1 MNTKKFVE
9 EDSTL
14 NIVHD
19 WVTGVLKR
27 SDMSA
32 REWAIKANIA
42 PSPLQRFIKEK
53 PWVLSATVI
62 SKLSGV
68 SGCFPPLNPL
78 DDSVRIQN
86 VSVQLMRIKKG
97 ELVDTGKKYTT
108 SGGDGRNYGP
118 PCFAIPIQ
126 WETMDAAGW
135 RIGEMIVVDP
145 EEKPRNGDVVMV
157 KNVDKFGIYEVYDHM
172 LLAKSTKQ
180 LPNLDAG
187 TVDIIGVIVKK
198 EIHFR

>member
-1 MNTKKFVE
+1 MKTKKAVE

-14 NIVHD
+14 DIVHD

-27 SDMSA
+27 SGWSA
-32 REWAIKANIA
+32 REWAMKANVA
-42 PSPLQRFIKEK
+42 PSTLQRFIKEK

-68 SGCFPPLNPL
+68 SGCFPNLNPL
-78 DDSVRIQN
+78 DDSLKIQA

-97 ELVDTGKKYTT
+97 EIVDTGKKYTT

-126 WETMDAAGW
+126 WDTMDAAGW
-135 RIGEMIVVDP
+135 RMGEMIVVDP

-157 KNVDKFGIYEVYDHM
+157 KNVDKFGLYEVYDHM
-172 LLAKSTKQ
+172 LIAKSTKG
-180 LPNLDAG
+180 LPNIDSG
-187 TVDIIGVIVKK
+187 TVDIIGVVVKK
-198 EIHFR
+198 EQHFR